1 MTPSPFVAALVLLAS
16 LAAAATPPT
25 TTPPNAPPPAEK
37 PATPP
42 PTVTLKDDRLTAHFE
57 GVPLKDALDAI
68 AKAGGGVV
76 RGSVR
81 EPRDVTSEFDAT
93 PITDALP
100 RLLGP
105 QNFTLSYAKDGRL
118 LAIVLIGGPEGDQ
131 PAAPAPTTTTTTTTL
146 PAKAAFP
153 LELSRAFTKHR
164 PVKLPEGG
172 TLNGQFEGDSA
183 TFPELLE
190 VATLDDDGTIRAQ
203 ATQVVLSALERESR
217 LRRSF
222 LRTLYRLDPP
232 ALEGIMAG
240 DSGQRFREIVEY
252 LSVHSRDANLQRK
265 ATVVLDQIST
275 PAH

>member
-1 MTPSPFVAALVLLAS
+1 MTMARALLGLVLLAS
-16 LAAAATPPT
+16 VAAAATPP
-25 TTPPNAPPPAEK
+25 A
-37 PATPP
+37 
-42 PTVTLKDDRLTAHFE
+42 VTLRDDRLTVRFE
-57 GVPLKDALDAI
+57 QVPLADALTAI
-68 AKAGGGVV
+68 AQAGGGVV

-81 EPRDVTSEFDAT
+81 EPRDVTTEFDAV
-93 PITDALP
+93 PLTDALP
-100 RLLGP
+100 RLLGA

-118 LAIVLIGGPEGDQ
+118 LAIVLLGGPDVT
-131 PAAPAPTTTTTTTTL
+131 PPTAVATGSTTTTTTL

-172 TLNGQFEGDSA
+172 TLQFEDGTA

-190 VATLDDDGTIRAQ
+190 VATLDDDGTMRNQ

-240 DSGQRFREIVEY
+240 ESGERFVEIVEY

-265 ATVVLDQIST
+265 ATLVLDQMRT
-275 PAH
+275 TGTAH